1 MVNGV
6 KFQKANSK
14 FQRGNSKG
22 TKLPADKF
30 QIPNRA
36 VCVSVAWRHA
46 PWHGCEA
53 PRTFLFLI
61 IYFLFVIS
69 LERKCVFPLREGT
82 FSNLLKT
89 LQLNKENKTGAPLT
103 NDQASLSPWR
113 GAGGEGS
120 EVLISPTTRSA
131 TYLADL
137 WRYRDLMWLFVKRDF
152 AAKYKQ
158 TVLGPL
164 WHFIQP
170 ALTTLISFLLF
181 NVVAKIST
189 GGMNPIL
196 FQMCGII
203 IWNYFAACFTS
214 TSNTFIANAGI
225 FGKVYFPRLVSPISV
240 VISQLIQFGIQL
252 LLLFVVMLIFALRGG
267 GFPISMSWL
276 IMFPVLLI
284 MAGMGLGLGILVSS
298 VTTKYRDLTVLIAFG
313 VQLLMYLSA
322 VNYPLSA
329 LEGLGSKY
337 AWLPPLVKYN
347 PLAALVEAFRNAM
360 LGGQIPWWGLGY
372 SAMWATAFVLLGA
385 WMFSRV
391 ERTFMDTV

>member
-1 MVNGV
+1 MN
-6 KFQKANSK
+6 QEI
-14 FQRGNSKG
+14 
-22 TKLPADKF
+22 T
-30 QIPNRA
+30 
-36 VCVSVAWRHA
+36 
-46 PWHGCEA
+46 
-53 PRTFLFLI
+53 
-61 IYFLFVIS
+61 
-69 LERKCVFPLREGT
+69 
-82 FSNLLKT
+82 
-89 LQLNKENKTGAPLT
+89 
-103 NDQASLSPWR
+103 
-113 GAGGEGS
+113 
-120 EVLISPTTRSA
+120 ISPETKSK

-252 LLLFVVMLIFALRGG
+252 LLLFLVMVFFALRGD
-267 GFPISMSWL
+267 GFPISISWL
-276 IMFPVLLI
+276 IMLPVLVI
-284 MAGMGLGLGILVSS
+284 MAAMGLGLGILVSS

-329 LEGLGSKY
+329 LKGLGSKY
-337 AWLPPLVKYN
+337 AWLPALVKYN
-347 PLAALVEAFRNAM
+347 PLATLVEAFRNAM
-360 LGGQIPWWGLGY
+360 LGGEIPWWGLGY
-372 SAMWATAFVLLGA
+372 SATWAMVFVILGG